1 MEALLRIFGLTW
13 RHKWRL
19 NLAYASFFGS
29 VGLSIAVVWI
39 IGESIDK
46 LVVKGEGDNVLSV
59 VDPGL
64 SILFWMA
71 GALLGLSL
79 LRGVFDGGR
88 TYLTD
93 SLAQNVSY
101 DLRNTFYDKLQHLS
115 FAFHDQEHTG
125 SLMSNATADVEAVRR
140 FVMMGLI
147 RSMEVGV
154 RLIGIGVWLV
164 FISWELTLIA
174 MAFAPVVMFRSA
186 MMGKK
191 GRDYWL
197 ATQQMMDASV
207 GVLQENLA
215 GIHVVK
221 AFASEDYESR
231 KYAAKVAGLRDQHY
245 KSERLQGTESAWM
258 TLYFSGVLVG
268 LFWYGGL
275 EVIGGGISAGE
286 FAIFLLLINQINQ
299 PIRMLPFMINSFARA
314 ATSGKRLFNVLDATS
329 PVVEAPDAKDMG
341 RAGGHVRFSKVSFSY
356 NDAEPALKEVDFS
369 IPPGSVVALLG
380 APGSGKSTVVN
391 LLPRFYDP
399 TGGEITIDDRDIR
412 DFTLASL
419 RRNVG
424 IVQQDVFLF
433 GARIR
438 DNVAYGA
445 DHATF
450 EDIVK
455 VAKAAQLHDHIMSLP
470 DGYDTW
476 VGERGV
482 TLSGGQRQRL
492 SIARTILIDPPVLI
506 LDDSTSS
513 VDVETERMIHR
524 AMQEVMRGRTTF
536 VIAHRLST
544 VREADIILVLKDG
557 GIVERGTH
565 EELITEGGI
574 YQDIYELQLKPQ
586 EEVLMDATL
595 VRNEGVNSKG
605 DAREREEVSIDT
617 SRIVTE
623 GGDS

>member
-1 MEALLRIFGLTW
+1 MEALLRIVGMAW

-19 NLAYASFFGS
+19 NLAYLSFFGS
-29 VGLSIAVVWI
+29 VGGSIVVVWI
-39 IGESIDK
+39 IGQAIDK
-46 LVVKGEGDNVLSV
+46 LVVKGEDDEILSLGTV
-59 VDPGL
+59 GL
-64 SILFWMA
+64 GTLFVMA
-71 GALLGLSL
+71 GAMLGVSL
-79 LRGVFDGGR
+79 VRGLFDGGR

-93 SLAQNVSY
+93 SLAQKVSY
-101 DLRNTFYDKLQHLS
+101 DLRNNLYDKLQHLS
-115 FAFHDQEHTG
+115 FAFHDKKHTG

-140 FVMMGLI
+140 FVMMGLV
-147 RSMEVGV
+147 RSAEVGV

-174 MAFAPVVMFRSA
+174 MAFAPVVVFRSA
-186 MMGKK
+186 MMGKE

-197 ATQQMMDASV
+197 ATQHMMDESI

-221 AFASEDYESR
+221 AFASEEYESK
-231 KYAAKVAGLRDQHY
+231 KYAEKVARLRDQHY
-245 KSERLQGTESAWM
+245 KSERLQGTESSWM
-258 TLYFSGVLVG
+258 TLYFSVVLVG

-275 EVIGGGISAGE
+275 EVIEGNISAGE
-286 FAIFLLLINQINQ
+286 FAMFLLLINQINQ

-314 ATSGKRLFNVLDATS
+314 ATSGKRLFEVLDANS
-329 PVVEAPDAKDMG
+329 PVEEAPNARGIG
-341 RAGGHVRFSKVSFSY
+341 RTEGQVRFSNVSFSY
-356 NDAEPALKEVDFS
+356 DNAEPALKNVEFS

-399 TGGEITIDDRDIR
+399 TEGQITIDDLDIR

-445 DHATF
+445 DEATF

-524 AMQEVMRGRTTF
+524 AMKEVMLGRTTF

-544 VREADIILVLKDG
+544 VREADIILVLKEG
-557 GIVERGTH
+557 EIVERGTH
-565 EELITEGGI
+565 EELIGRGGI

-586 EEVLMDATL
+586 EEIMMDVTL
-595 VRNEGVNSKG
+595 VGDEGERARQREDVTI
-605 DAREREEVSIDT
+605 DASL
-617 SRIVTE
+617 IVTE
-623 GGDS
+623 GGNS